1 MKRKIELTQRWLCCI
16 CFLLLSLQQTYAQ
29 SITVRGQVTENNR
42 PLAGVTVKNIGS
54 TMQAQTD
61 TQGKYTL
68 SAATVKALEFT
79 FLGYAKMLPKE
90 MFWMKWWSLVLA
102 RRKKQT

>member
-1 MKRKIELTQRWLCCI
+1 MKRKIVFTPCWLCCI

-54 TMQAQTD
+54 TVQAQTD
-61 TQGKYTL
+61 TQGKYTI
-68 SAATVKALEFT
+68 SAATVTALEFT
-79 FLGYAKMLPKE
+79 FLGYAKQRFEFSQLKQISQGNL
-90 MFWMKWWSLVLA
+90 SLIHI
-102 RRKKQT
+102 